1 MTLLPESST
10 KRKNLPLFDTE
21 LPSYGGLQVAY
32 YTVCKRKL
40 WLFSHGISMES
51 ENENVKLGK
60 LLHEDSYE
68 RKAKDILI
76 DNKIRVDFIDGGSLH
91 EVKKSSRLE
100 EASEN
105 QILYYLYY
113 LSLKGIFVDG
123 ELHYP
128 KENRVKK
135 VTLDEDA
142 REKIESIISHIDEI
156 LKMPSPPSLDSESKP
171 YCRKCAYYDFCYG

>member
-1 MTLLPESST
+1 MTPESST
-10 KRKNLPLFDTE
+10 KRKNLPLFSSD

-60 LLHEDSYE
+60 LLHEDSYD

-76 DNKIRVDFIDGGSLH
+76 DNRIRVDFIDGGSIH

-113 LSLKGIFVDG
+113 LSLKGVFVDG

-135 VTLDEDA
+135 VTLDNHA
-142 REKIESIISHIDEI
+142 REKIELILSGIDEI
-156 LKMPSPPSLDSESKP
+156 LKMSSPPSLDSESRP
-171 YCRKCAYYDFCYG
+171 YCKKCAYYDFCYG

>member
-1 MTLLPESST
+1 MTLTPESST
-10 KRKNLPLFDTE
+10 KRKNLPLFSSD

-60 LLHEDSYE
+60 LLHEDSYD

-76 DNKIRVDFIDGGSLH
+76 DNRIRVDFIDGGSIH

-113 LSLKGIFVDG
+113 LSLKGVFVDG

-128 KENRVKK
+128 KENRIKK
-135 VTLDEDA
+135 VTLDNHA
-142 REKIESIISHIDEI
+142 REKIELILSGIDEI
-156 LKMPSPPSLDSESKP
+156 LKMPSPPSLDSESRP
-171 YCRKCAYYDFCYG
+171 YCKKCAYYNFCYG

>member
-1 MTLLPESST
+1 MTLTPESST
-10 KRKNLPLFDTE
+10 KRKNLPLFSSD

-60 LLHEDSYE
+60 LLHEDSYD

-76 DNKIRVDFIDGGSLH
+76 DNRIRVDFINGGSIH

-113 LSLKGIFVDG
+113 LSLKGVFVDG

-128 KENRVKK
+128 KENRIKK
-135 VTLDEDA
+135 VTLDNHA
-142 REKIESIISHIDEI
+142 REKIELILSGIDEI
-156 LKMPSPPSLDSESKP
+156 LKMPSPPSLDSESRP
-171 YCRKCAYYDFCYG
+171 YCKKCAYYDFCYG